1 MKRPRGQRSEIATT
15 RSSIL
20 ATAMRKIIATAMR
33 TVYIVDFYMTKYL
46 SKAQEALELLIP
58 AVPLRK
64 LMRQLMNNIDEN
76 QTGENRACS
85 LTAGYTA
92 ASE

>member
-15 RSSIL
+15 RPSIL
-20 ATAMRKIIATAMR
+20 ATAMRKIIAMR

-46 SKAQEALELLIP
+46 SKAREAMELLIP

-76 QTGENRACS
+76 QTGENRACT